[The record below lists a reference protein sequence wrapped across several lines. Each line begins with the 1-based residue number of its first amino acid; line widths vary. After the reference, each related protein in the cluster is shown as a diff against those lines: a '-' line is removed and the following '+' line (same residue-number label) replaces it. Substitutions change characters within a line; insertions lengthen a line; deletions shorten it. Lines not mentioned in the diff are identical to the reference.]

1 MRLGKVW
8 FILAVSVY
16 GLSACTQSADCS
28 RKDVFC
34 AGLVTDVLGINDHG
48 MNQNTW
54 AGLQE
59 AKANGDVDHIDY
71 IKSIDTRDYE
81 KNIDYFAE
89 KGYDVIITTGV
100 GMRDETLR
108 SADLYPFDPAQGV
121 PDPVFVG
128 MSQPQEEV
136 RPNVIPVTFAE
147 DQMGFLAGALAAHI
161 SKTRTIGA
169 VCETSGIDSV
179 WRYCEGFRA
188 GAKYVD
194 KDIKV
199 DVIYREDGD
208 RESLFID
215 EAWGYDT
222 AQELIQRGVD
232 VVFAAG
238 GATGQGALRAAA
250 EAQIR
255 AIGTERDQA
264 AVLAGSGSNIVTSIF
279 GRASFEIQ
287 NVIRS
292 LRSGNVYKPG
302 ISQIEYV
309 PFSEKYPESLTR
321 EMNTL
326 LLALQ
331 NGEIKTNVPFE
342 KP

>member
-1 MRLGKVW
+1 
-8 FILAVSVY
+8 
-16 GLSACTQSADCS
+16 
-28 RKDVFC
+28 
-34 AGLVTDVLGINDHG
+34 
-48 MNQNTW
+48 MN
-54 AGLQE
+54 
-59 AKANGDVDHIDY
+59 
-71 IKSIDTRDYE
+71 
-81 KNIDYFAE
+81 
-89 KGYDVIITTGV
+89 
-100 GMRDETLR
+100 
-108 SADLYPFDPAQGV
+108 
-121 PDPVFVG
+121 
-128 MSQPQEEV
+128 QPQEEV

-147 DQMGFLAGALAAHI
+147 DQIGFLAGALAARI
-161 SKTRTIGA
+161 SETQTIGA

-188 GAKYVD
+188 GALHED
-194 KDIKV
+194 KDSKV
-199 DVIYREDGD
+199 EVIYRDDGD

-222 AQELIQRGVD
+222 AQELIQHGVD
-232 VVFAAG
+232 VIFAAG

-255 AIGTERDQA
+255 SIGTERDQG
-264 AVLAGSGSNIVTSIF
+264 AVLGPSTGSTVVTSIF
-279 GRASFEIQ
+279 GRASSEVQ

-292 LRSGNVYKPG
+292 IKSKSVYQPG
-302 ISQIEYV
+302 SSQLEYV
-309 PFSEKYPESLTR
+309 PLSGKYPENLTR